1 MSPIDVF
8 RVVGWY
14 KGKLFN
20 DSYLKFLLQA
30 TSRKEK
36 VFSLMGDFN
45 VNLRSNDRMTDDSLM
60 TGKLFEP
67 RIFASWEGNGK
78 NYDNHIERYKSDLRN
93 TFKLSHSLVC

>member
-1 MSPIDVF
+1 
-8 RVVGWY
+8 
-14 KGKLFN
+14 
-20 DSYLKFLLQA
+20 
-30 TSRKEK
+30 
-36 VFSLMGDFN
+36 
-45 VNLRSNDRMTDDSLM
+45 MTDDSLM